1 MRAACSVV
9 WFGSIPIMV
18 RLRTSRRTLSNL
30 ACNSANVGMALS
42 KLRRLIRR
50 GMRSFPEA
58 SRDFQGIHPVTVPP
72 RAFIAGLVHLPV
84 MPAAKRYRELIAH
97 LETDGSRLCKPQVMR
112 IGRLPAADKA
122 RL

>member
-1 MRAACSVV
+1 
-9 WFGSIPIMV
+9 
-18 RLRTSRRTLSNL
+18 L
-30 ACNSANVGMALS
+30 ACNLANVGMALS

-97 LETDGSRLCKPQVMR
+97 LETDGSRLCEPQVMR
-112 IGRLPAADKA
+112 IGRLPTADEA

>member
-1 MRAACSVV
+1 
-9 WFGSIPIMV
+9 MV

-72 RAFIAGLVHLPV
+72 RAFIAGFVQLPM
-84 MPAAKRYRELIAH
+84 MPAAKRYRELIADF
-97 LETDGSRLCKPQVMR
+97 EANGSRLGKPQVMR
-112 IGRLPAADKA
+112 IGRLPTADEA